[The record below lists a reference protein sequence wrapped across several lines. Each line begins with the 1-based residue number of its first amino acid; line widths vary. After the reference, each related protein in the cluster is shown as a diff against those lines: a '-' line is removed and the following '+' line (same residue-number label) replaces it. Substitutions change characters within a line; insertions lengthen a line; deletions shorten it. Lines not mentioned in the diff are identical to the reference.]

1 MSSAVQLQPLSF
13 PSQSEIVAYFNTL
26 PYKEAI
32 VSRVDIAFPES
43 IEKVSKYFANRTM
56 NKNEIAGDLG
66 KIFDYEPIEGFDFSN
81 IIARGLQSFAI
92 PVYEMALT
100 DVAEKAWYT
109 APPPGETSI
118 VRHVE
123 QINKT

>member
-13 PSQSEIVAYFNTL
+13 PSQSEIVAYFDNL
-26 PYKEAI
+26 PYKQAI

-56 NKNEIAGDLG
+56 NKNEIAEALE

-81 IIARGLQSFAI
+81 IIVRGLQSFAV

-109 APPPGETSI
+109 APAPGETAHQ
-118 VRHVE
+118 RHIKQV
-123 QINKT
+123 NKT